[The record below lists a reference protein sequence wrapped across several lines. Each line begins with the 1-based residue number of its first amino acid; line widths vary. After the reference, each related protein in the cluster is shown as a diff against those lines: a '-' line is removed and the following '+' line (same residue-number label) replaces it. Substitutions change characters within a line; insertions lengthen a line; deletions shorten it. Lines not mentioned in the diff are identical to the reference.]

1 MIQTGHWSKPEAQT
15 KYRFQVLIAF
25 LAAGILTGC
34 VDRSALPFDEKLEL
48 SPVSFK
54 SLPGWSNDNHADAL
68 KPFWRSCVN
77 LLRKSQHARFGKNQ
91 FGHVDA
97 WQQVCRKL
105 DRRRFKEK
113 NYGRRFF
120 EEMFRPYLVSGRTPE
135 NSKGTFTGYY
145 EPEISGALY
154 RGGKFQTPLYE
165 RPNDLKRSV
174 GPYFSRRK
182 IKQGA
187 LKNRAKPIAWI
198 ADPIDAFFLHIQGS
212 GRIRLPN
219 KNVLRVGFAGHNRHP
234 YTAIGRV
241 LIRRGAIE
249 RKNISMQSIRAW
261 LLANPRHAPAVM
273 EQNARYVFFRRLTGA
288 GPIGAQGVAL
298 TPGRSLAVDPK
309 IISYGT
315 PIWLN
320 TIDPIS
326 ARKPFQRLLVA
337 QDTGGAIKGV
347 VRGDIFFGH
356 GKIAARNAGFMNR
369 AGEYYVLIPR
379 LAVPST

>member
-1 MIQTGHWSKPEAQT
+1 VIQTGPWSKLKAQP
-15 KYRFQVLIAF
+15 RSCFQVLIAL

-34 VDRSALPFDEKLEL
+34 VDRSALPIDEKLKL

-54 SLPGWSNDNHADAL
+54 NLPGWSNDNHADAL
-68 KPFWRSCVN
+68 KPFSRSCVK
-77 LLRKSQHARFGKNQ
+77 LLRKSQQARFGKNQ
-91 FGHVDA
+91 FGHIGA

-105 DRRRFKEK
+105 DRGRFKEK
-113 NYGRRFF
+113 NYGRQFF
-120 EEMFRPYLVSGRTPE
+120 EEMFRPYLVSDRKSG

-145 EPEISGALY
+145 EPEISGALF
-154 RGGKFQTPLYE
+154 RGGKFQTPLYA
-165 RPNDLKRSV
+165 RPNDLKRPTV
-174 GPYFSRRK
+174 PYFSRRQ

-219 KNVLRVGFAGHNRHP
+219 KSVLRVGFAGHNRHP

-241 LIRRGAIE
+241 LIRGGAIE

-261 LLANPRHAPAVM
+261 LSANRRDAPTVM

-298 TPGRSLAVDPK
+298 TPSRSLAVDPK

-320 TIDPIS
+320 TKDPIS

-356 GKIAARNAGFMNR
+356 GKTAARNAGYMNR
-369 AGEYYVLIPR
+369 TGEYYVLIPR
-379 LAVPST
+379 LAAPST